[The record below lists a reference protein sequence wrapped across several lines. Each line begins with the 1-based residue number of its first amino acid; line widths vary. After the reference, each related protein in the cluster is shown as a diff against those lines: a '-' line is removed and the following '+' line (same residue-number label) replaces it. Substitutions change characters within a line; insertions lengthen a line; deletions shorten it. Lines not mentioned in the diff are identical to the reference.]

1 MGKTLISFRWL
12 CETEGRSLS
21 FYDFHLKG
29 NFMAKKSG
37 GNALYFI
44 IGAAVVAVL
53 AVGFFMTQKSNEPDL
68 SIDVSES
75 GIDIQTN

>member
-1 MGKTLISFRWL
+1 
-12 CETEGRSLS
+12 
-21 FYDFHLKG
+21 
-29 NFMAKKSG
+29 MAKKSG

-44 IGAAVVAVL
+44 IGAAVVAIL
-53 AVGFFMTQKSNEPDL
+53 AVGFFMTQESNEPDL